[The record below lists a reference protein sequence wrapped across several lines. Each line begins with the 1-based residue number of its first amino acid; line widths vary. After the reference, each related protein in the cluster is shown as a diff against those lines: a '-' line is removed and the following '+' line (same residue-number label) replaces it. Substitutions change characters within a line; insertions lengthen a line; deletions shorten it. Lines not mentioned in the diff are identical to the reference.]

1 MFNIF
6 NRKLVIAAAAVLTL
20 AGCQASSVDYSSI
33 RSASNDTTTPAG
45 KRLGGGFV
53 KGMTPAQTCIYFYD
67 HYKVQ
72 RNNLCSKVDS
82 ANFSELTIVTNNIV
96 KSPDMSNPIKTIA
109 FFFDKNARLNLVQ
122 AVVDDGADDSN
133 NRNKTIRE
141 ISNAYT
147 GGRGN

>member
-20 AGCQASSVDYSSI
+20 VGCQASSVDYSSI
-33 RSASNDTTTPAG
+33 RSTSNNEPTAQG

-53 KGMTPAQTCIYFYD
+53 AGMTPEQTCIYFYD

-72 RNNLCSKVDS
+72 RNNLCSKVGS
-82 ANFSELTIVTNNIV
+82 ANFSELTIVTKNIV
-96 KSPDMSNPIKTIA
+96 KSPDMKNPINTIA

-122 AVVDDGADDSN
+122 AVVDDGADEGQ
-133 NRNKTIRE
+133 NRNKTTRE
-141 ISNAYT
+141 ISDGYS
-147 GGRGN
+147 GG